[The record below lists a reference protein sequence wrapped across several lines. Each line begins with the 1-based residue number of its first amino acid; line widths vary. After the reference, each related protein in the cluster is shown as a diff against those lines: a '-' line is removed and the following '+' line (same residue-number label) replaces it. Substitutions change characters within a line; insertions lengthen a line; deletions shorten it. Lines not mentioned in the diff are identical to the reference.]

1 VPHGESK
8 WQEEAGRPGRGSS
21 TQCPPGVRW
30 FAVYQSI
37 IDRGQERPNKAEG
50 VLSKAQ
56 ACTKEVSG
64 AVSWTEG
71 LSLELEHAIDV
82 LERERGSMARL

>member
-1 VPHGESK
+1 MARVN
-8 WQEEAGRPGRGSS
+8 GRRRPVGLGGGRQ

-37 IDRGQERPNKAEG
+37 VDRGQERPDKAEG
-50 VLSKAQ
+50 VLVKAQ
-56 ACTKEVSG
+56 ARTKEVSG

-71 LSLELEHAIDV
+71 LALELEHAIDV
-82 LERERGSMARL
+82 LEREREHG